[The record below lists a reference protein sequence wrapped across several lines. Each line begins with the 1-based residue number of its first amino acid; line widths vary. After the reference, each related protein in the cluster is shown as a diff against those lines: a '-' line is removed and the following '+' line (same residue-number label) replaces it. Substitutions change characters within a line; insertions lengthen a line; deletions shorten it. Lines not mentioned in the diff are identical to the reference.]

1 MTVHKQQSTMMIM
14 MIQTLFRKI
23 LVQECQ
29 GVLMEIMIYIKF
41 QSVEVS
47 RLKWLLWII
56 QRDHL
61 HHPLPS

>member
-47 RLKWLLWII
+47 RLK
-56 QRDHL
+56 
-61 HHPLPS
+61 